1 MYNVLHLQDKLGAF
15 IVRKKVARSSIQP
28 GRVSMGPTFRRP
40 SLGHF
45 QSCTVTTIWSEWV
58 TLWTG
63 CMVWKKMSSTEKN
76 CKHQVPDDGD
86 AGNGLKQLMK
96 EPLDRSKFVGP
107 ILFV

>member
-1 MYNVLHLQDKLGAF
+1 
-15 IVRKKVARSSIQP
+15 
-28 GRVSMGPTFRRP
+28 MGY
-40 SLGHF
+40 SLD
-45 QSCTVTTIWSEWV
+45 WV
-58 TLWTG
+58 YGLEEDVIYG
-63 CMVWKKMSSTEKN
+63 KN